1 MPSCPMSLPWRSRDL
16 PILLPTTGMACS
28 RRRSCTMQLL
38 LRSTRP
44 DCTRSSCS
52 PAPFRRPRR
61 AQNSAPCLPTS
72 SHAGA
77 AWCARRT
84 SRRSESV
91 RKRRQ
96 NACPAA
102 GAFMERPQVV
112 FFIRGVHAVI
122 VERKADEDGVHPEHP
137 LEVTDDWDGAAL
149 AYCHRLLPPLGGERL
164 TGLGK
169 RRIIERKLGR
179 RRPGEGLELGLG
191 VGREPIAHEGMKGG
205 AHLLRV
211 LAAHQAK

>member
-1 MPSCPMSLPWRSRDL
+1 MMR
-16 PILLPTTGMACS
+16 
-28 RRRSCTMQLL
+28 LL
-38 LRSTRP
+38 LGSTRP
-44 DCTRSSCS
+44 RCTRSSCS
-52 PAPFRRPRR
+52 PAPFRRPCRVR
-61 AQNSAPCLPTS
+61 NSPPCLPAS
-72 SHAGA
+72 LHAGA
-77 AWCARRT
+77 EWCARRT

-91 RKRRQ
+91 REGRQ

-102 GAFMERPQVV
+102 GALMKGGQIV
-112 FFIRGVHAVI
+112 FLVRGVHAVI
-122 VERKADEDGVHPEHP
+122 VERKADEDGVHPEYP

-179 RRPGEGLELGLG
+179 RRPGEALELDLG
-191 VGREPIAHEGMKGG
+191 VGRKPIAYEGMKGG